1 MECAITREAA
11 LPLHTLLEV
20 VWLDSEGNIASTEE
34 SKEFNVAG
42 SSNTTATSLI
52 SQLNFNALRIS
63 HTGVYTC
70 LTNMTIPDVVT
81 DHQVNKTVSIS
92 VTCEYKV
99 S

>member
-1 MECAITREAA
+1 MEYAITREAA

-70 LTNMTIPDVVT
+70 LTNMTIPDV
-81 DHQVNKTVSIS
+81 NKTVSIS